1 MKRLLYTMTTLML
14 VAIIISACNKINNPV
29 LIGKLIA
36 SKAEVK
42 INEPDSLTLVGA
54 TLTDSVTWSVVPA
67 GFSALAHQGGKAR
80 VVFTKAGYY
89 VVTAKKTGGIPANVK
104 IKILTDSVSN
114 PSHPTHP
121 GDTVTNPSDTIK
133 LVPLT
138 GDKITLSPGFSQNAA
153 RDSVSISFNAKTTNL
168 YCSNGILQYQAIVDY
183 NKNFSID
190 FINVREPKVC
200 RGTTDI
206 PMAASPVAM
215 RHVNLANG
223 SYSLKVTLNGVIYSG
238 TIVVSATNI
247 TFNWNYTS
255 GVVISPKILTH

>member
-1 MKRLLYTMTTLML
+1 MKKLIYAMSTLML
-14 VAIIISACNKINNPV
+14 VVIIISACNKINNPG

-36 SKAEVK
+36 SKTEVK
-42 INEPDSLTLVGA
+42 INEPDSLILVGA
-54 TLTDSVTWSVVPA
+54 TLTDSVNWSVVPA

-80 VVFTKAGYY
+80 VVFTKAGNYT
-89 VVTAKKTGGIPANVK
+89 VTASKIGGTPGSIK
-104 IKILTDSVSN
+104 IKVLTDSVSN
-114 PSHPTHP
+114 PSHPI
-121 GDTVTNPSDTIK
+121 DTVGNPSDTIK

-153 RDSVSISFNAKTTNL
+153 RDSVSISFNAKTTKL

-190 FINVREPKVC
+190 FVNVREPKVC

-206 PMAASPVAM
+206 PMIASPVAM
-215 RHVNLANG
+215 RYVNLANG
-223 SYSLKVTLNGVIYSG
+223 SYSLKTTLNGIVYSG
-238 TIVVSATNI
+238 TIVVSAINI

-255 GVVISPKILTH
+255 GVVISPKVLTR